1 MADAQ
6 REFPLDWDAKQWNP
20 RFSIDKYSEIRSF
33 WQDTKRSIRGEGDAL
48 SFLFDD
54 FEESGS
60 SCLKEEIREFCKG
73 ELEEDFESE
82 GDIRKGQHQVAW
94 FDGRAKSGD
103 VRTHEN
109 LSAVEL
115 YRLLKEPVCISTKL
129 ERMKYRN

>member
-6 REFPLDWDAKQWNP
+6 REFRLDCDAKQWNL
-20 RFSIDKYSEIRSF
+20 RFSIDKCAEIRGF
-33 WQDTKRSIRGEGDAL
+33 WPETKPFIRGAGDEL

-54 FEESGS
+54 FEECGS

-73 ELEEDFESE
+73 EHEEDFESE
-82 GDIRKGQHQVAW
+82 GDSREGQRQAAW

-103 VRTHEN
+103 VRTHKN
-109 LSAVEL
+109 LSAVAL